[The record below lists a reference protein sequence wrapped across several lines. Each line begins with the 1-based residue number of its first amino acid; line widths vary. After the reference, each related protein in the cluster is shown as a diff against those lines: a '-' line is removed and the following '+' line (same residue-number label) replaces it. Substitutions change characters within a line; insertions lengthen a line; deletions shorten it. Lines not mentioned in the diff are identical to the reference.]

1 MRKIQLGI
9 KKLFDLALSV
19 CLLIVLSPIFVLIS
33 IAIKIDSTGE
43 VFFKQER
50 IGKDGKV
57 FKIYKFR
64 TMVKNAE
71 KLGDGLVIKDD
82 TDARITKTGGVLRK
96 TSLDELPQ
104 IFNIIKGEMSFV
116 GPRPPVTYHPYN
128 GYESYDNNAKIRF
141 VMRPGI
147 TGLAQ
152 VKRRNSASWDERIKI
167 DVEYINNFSLL
178 LDLKIILMTITA
190 LINKEEYTQ

>member
-1 MRKIQLGI
+1 MRKIQLAI
-9 KKLFDLALSV
+9 KKLFDLVLSV

-128 GYESYDNNAKIRF
+128 GYESYDNDEKIRF
-141 VMRPGI
+141 AMRPGI

-152 VKRRNSASWDERIKI
+152 VKKRNSASWNERIKI